1 MMPGISGSF
10 GISALGI
17 ASPIG
22 IGKSSVAAG
31 LLRGERGLVE
41 RSDLVPGR
49 KLWVGSV
56 AAALPEIPP
65 SLAEL
70 DCRNN
75 RLMLLAPGEIAVDV
89 RQAIGRFGA
98 DRIAVVLGT
107 STAGISDGEEA
118 YAERAKD
125 GAWPADFAYTQQET
139 GNLAE
144 FAARALG
151 LTGPAYTI
159 ATACSSTGKVFSSAR
174 RLIETGLCDA
184 AIVGGADTLS
194 RMTVSGFSA
203 LEAVSAGPCN
213 PFSRN
218 RDGVNIGE
226 AGVAFLLTPDS
237 APVRLLGVGE
247 SSDAYHASAPEPSGR
262 GALAAMTAALADA
275 ALTPE
280 QIAYINLHGT
290 GTPLND
296 PMEGRAVSG
305 LFGCDVPCS
314 STKGMT
320 GHTLGAAGACEA
332 AFLWLTLHPEYNAG
346 RLPVHVWDGVP
357 DPEIPPLNLVTP
369 RLANESGIGAM
380 LSNSF
385 AFGGS
390 NVAVIFGRAA

>member
-1 MMPGISGSF
+1 MKSTSLGIP
-10 GISALGI
+10 ALGI

-31 LLRGERGLVE
+31 LLSGKRGLVE

-49 KLWVGSV
+49 GLWVGAV
-56 AAALPEIPP
+56 QAELPSIPTP
-65 SLAEL
+65 LARL

-75 RLMLLAPGEIAVDV
+75 RLMLLALMEIASEV
-89 RQAIGRFGA
+89 RQAIGRFGP

-107 STAGISDGEEA
+107 STAGIADGEDA
-118 YAERAKD
+118 YVEKVRR
-125 GAWPADFAYTQQET
+125 GAWPSGFAYTQQET

-159 ATACSSTGKVFSSAR
+159 ATACSSTGKVFSAAR
-174 RLIETGLCDA
+174 RLIDTGLCDA

-194 RMTVSGFSA
+194 RMTVGGFCA
-203 LEAVSAGPCN
+203 LEAVSTRYCN
-213 PFSRN
+213 PFSLN

-226 AGVAFLLTPDS
+226 AGVAFLLTPES
-237 APVRLLGVGE
+237 SHIRLLGVGE
-247 SSDAYHASAPEPSGR
+247 SSDAYHVSAPEPGGR
-262 GALAAMTAALADA
+262 GALAAMTAALSDA
-275 ALTPE
+275 ALEPD

-290 GTPLND
+290 GTALND
-296 PMEGRAVSG
+296 PMEGRAVTGIFSG
-305 LFGCDVPCS
+305 DVPCS

-332 AFLWLTLHPEYNAG
+332 AFLWLTLHPSYNAG
-346 RLPVHVWDGVP
+346 RLPLHVWDGVP
-357 DPEIPPLNLVTP
+357 DPEIPSLNLVTSQM
-369 RLANESGIGAM
+369 AGGIGIGPM

-390 NVAVIFGRAA
+390 NVSVILGTE